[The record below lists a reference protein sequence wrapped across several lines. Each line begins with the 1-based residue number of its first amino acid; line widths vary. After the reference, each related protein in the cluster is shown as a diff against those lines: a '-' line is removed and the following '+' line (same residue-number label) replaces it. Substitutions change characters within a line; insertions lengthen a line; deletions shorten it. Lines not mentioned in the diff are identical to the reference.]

1 MGDRA
6 TEAVVKTESSLRNLL
21 LLLPLCL
28 PWRRVPGESSI
39 AEPLIG
45 VARPREPKL

>member
-1 MGDRA
+1 MGDQA
-6 TEAVVKTESSLRNLL
+6 TEAVAKAESSLRNLL
-21 LLLPLCL
+21 LLPLCL
-28 PWRRVPGESSI
+28 PWLRVPGESSI